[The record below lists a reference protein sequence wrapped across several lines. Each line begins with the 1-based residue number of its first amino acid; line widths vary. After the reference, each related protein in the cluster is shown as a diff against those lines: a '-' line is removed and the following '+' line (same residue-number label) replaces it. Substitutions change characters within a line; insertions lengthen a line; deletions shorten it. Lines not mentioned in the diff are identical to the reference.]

1 MAINKRIELTWRG
14 ESCAVLVTMEVI
26 ERIEECKH
34 LNLVILASELA
45 AGNVKLSHVAR
56 LISVLL
62 KEGGIAASADDVYEG
77 MFEEGTP
84 EAAQTAI
91 VLAGEILGAIF
102 PSPKK
107 KSGTSSK
114 KQKAAS

>member
-1 MAINKRIELTWRG
+1 MAINKRIELNWRG

-26 ERIEECKH
+26 ERIEER
-34 LNLVILASELA
+34 LNLVKLASDLA

-62 KEGGIAASADDVYEG
+62 KEGGITATADDVYEG
-77 MFEEGTP
+77 MFEDGTP

-107 KSGTSSK
+107 KSGISSK
-114 KQKAAS
+114 QQKVVN